1 MIDAKGYGGLLTDT
15 RNRSKQGAIQR
26 EWRDRSNCA
35 SDNYE
40 EMSLTHDQLP
50 KNSDVFNFRKL
61 LSEI

>member
-26 EWRDRSNCA
+26 EWRDRSNGA

-40 EMSLTHDQLP
+40 GMSLTHDQLP